1 MLAYSF
7 FIGFW
12 YVYAFV
18 FILCRIFCSLYD
30 MKDNLLSQ
38 ALTYNS
44 FYISLWLQSYK
55 NIMKGHLKSFR
66 FIKLL

>member
-30 MKDNLLSQ
+30 MKDNLLSES
-38 ALTYNS
+38 S
-44 FYISLWLQSYK
+44 FDIQLILHL
-55 NIMKGHLKSFR
+55 IMTT
-66 FIKLL
+66 KL